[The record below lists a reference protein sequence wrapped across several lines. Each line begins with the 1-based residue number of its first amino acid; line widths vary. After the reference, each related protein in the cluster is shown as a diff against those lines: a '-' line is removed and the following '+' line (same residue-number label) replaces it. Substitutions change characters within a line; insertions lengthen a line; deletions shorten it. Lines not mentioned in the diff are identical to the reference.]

1 MISDIK
7 CRRSFLYP
15 VIVPVPLGKTAQ
27 SLTQRRVWLKAR
39 VSLKRGGVGA
49 ELSAQITEDL
59 FDELDAPVGRVA
71 GLNVVSPFSPVLE
84 DAEFPHP
91 ADIVAGV
98 KKTLGR

>member
-1 MISDIK
+1 MEEG
-7 CRRSFLYP
+7 
-15 VIVPVPLGKTAQ
+15 V
-27 SLTQRRVWLKAR
+27 
-39 VSLKRGGVGA
+39 KRGGVGA